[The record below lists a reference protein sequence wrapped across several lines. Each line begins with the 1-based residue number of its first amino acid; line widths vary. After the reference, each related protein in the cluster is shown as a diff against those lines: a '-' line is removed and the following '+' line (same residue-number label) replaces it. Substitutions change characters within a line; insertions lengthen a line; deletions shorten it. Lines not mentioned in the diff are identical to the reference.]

1 MEDISVETQLL
12 EELYQIIQ
20 EWERTE
26 GQQHQLSEDEYLSK
40 LDEYQRKLD
49 EFEDKYNVSDIGKGR
64 DRITFSSGSL
74 VTSSSEVSYV
84 IKFSLS
90 DGYQQNDEE
99 IRLWENLGSDARE
112 HVARLYGWDDNRRWI
127 IQERVSQI
135 TSTSSATQTVIE
147 NLESCGWVGT
157 DIRPENVGER
167 PTTNHPVLMDLG
179 IGLREK

>member
-1 MEDISVETQLL
+1 MEDISVDTNRL

-26 GQQHQLSEDEYLSK
+26 GQQYQLSEEEYLSK
-40 LDEYQRKLD
+40 LDVYHKKLD
-49 EFEDKYNVSDIGKGR
+49 EFEDNYDVSDIGQGR
-64 DRITFSSGSL
+64 DRITFTSGSL
-74 VTSSSEVSYV
+74 VTSPSEVSYV

-99 IRLWENLGSDARE
+99 IRLWNNLGSDARQ

-127 IQERVSQI
+127 IQERVNQI
-135 TSTSSATQTVIE
+135 TSDTSATQTVID
-147 NLESCGWVGT
+147 NLESCGWTGT

-179 IGLREK
+179 IGLRQK